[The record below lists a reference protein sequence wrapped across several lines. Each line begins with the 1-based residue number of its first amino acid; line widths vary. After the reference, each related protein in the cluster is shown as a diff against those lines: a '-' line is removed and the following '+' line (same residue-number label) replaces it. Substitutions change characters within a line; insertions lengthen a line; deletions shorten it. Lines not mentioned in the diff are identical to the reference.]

1 MSYRLRLGESSLVF
15 FPPQAAG
22 TGTCEPYIVQVMMK
36 SRARSPTREDVAAFY
51 DAQEEITAAVQSV
64 LIGNIMSPL
73 DRRVEV
79 EGHGKEGMEIR
90 TGIGAEMGEDD
101 VRAMPFRFLDLGC
114 CPGGFASYIL
124 GKNPRASSVGISL
137 PTESGGHSCLLEEE
151 NFLRFELHWA
161 DLTQYQ
167 LGPTF
172 IHDPLLQSFPVARGP
187 FDLVLIDGHPLYT
200 YTATA
205 FSSHWSSWVSWLSRW
220 GDARP

>member
-79 EGHGKEGMEIR
+79 EGHGYVLIGEKKEWKYGQGLAPR
-90 TGIGAEMGEDD
+90 WGEDD

-161 DLTQYQ
+161 DLTQ
-167 LGPTF
+167 LGVGTVS
-172 IHDPLLQSFPVARGP
+172 SFPVARGP